1 MDYLE
6 RHHPHTVTVRYEELV
21 NNPQTVLR
29 NLCDVLDVEFEP
41 DMLAG
46 VANEKLPGEYRS
58 DRISKASLSFVGSP
72 VLAFPL
78 LMDELRRLGYISPAR
93 FWIAR
98 FPYSRWSPE
107 LFLAV
112 GAIAVMSVQ
121 SFLG

>member
-21 NNPQTVLR
+21 RNPQTVLR
-29 NLCDVLDVEFEP
+29 NLCDVLNVEFEP

-58 DRISKASLSFVGSP
+58 DHISKASLSFVGAP

-78 LMDELRRLGYISPAR
+78 LMDELLSLLYISRAS
-93 FWIAR
+93 FWMGR
-98 FPYSRWSPE
+98 LTYSRWSPL